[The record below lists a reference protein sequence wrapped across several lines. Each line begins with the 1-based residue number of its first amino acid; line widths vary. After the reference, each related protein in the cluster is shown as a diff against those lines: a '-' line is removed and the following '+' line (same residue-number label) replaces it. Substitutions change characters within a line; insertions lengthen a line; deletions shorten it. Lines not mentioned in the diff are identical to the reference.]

1 MKPKKLLTALL
12 AALVLLT
19 FAAPFTQ
26 ALESAPFAV
35 MQGASTQFV
44 LFGKFKNDGTT
55 DRNTIYSN
63 FTNVTIANTG
73 IAEAYQR
80 GSQWYVIGK
89 ANDASSSFTA
99 TLANGETVTG
109 TIVSFKKWTSQSRG
123 GSGGTSGPTLIAPT
137 YTISISGANNTVTFT
152 NVSGGSGAFD
162 PADYTWSWDT
172 SLLNRS
178 GATFTAIGSEG
189 TCVVTATHNV
199 SGNKYSA
206 PISIVNP
213 QRYSL
218 STTVM
223 HLFVYQQETVSAS
236 YPISLGQTGTWS
248 TSNSNVAAIST
259 TVGNSTTVT
268 AGATTG
274 TATLTY
280 APSAQSP
287 TGNST
292 VTVNVYDRAFNVRA
306 SWDSYYNYGQATAYG
321 YASGVPSSL
330 QSVNWNISDSRFSI
344 DSSGRFW
351 RNYFTGPVYLTIT
364 ATNKASGVSNQ
375 TTIYV
380 P

>member
-123 GSGGTSGPTLIAPT
+123 GSGGAGISSTTRYVGINSTLTLSIVGTGKGVTEYDWSVDNSSLGSVVNGVFTSSGTLGPVTVTAKDKTSGQSFSFQIRIVSPNEFEFSPASLNMTVGQSASVTASFYLP
-137 YTISISGANNTVTFT
+137 SGARSSTWTSDIT
-152 NVSGGSGAFD
+152 GIATVSGSG
-162 PADYTWSWDT
+162 
-172 SLLNRS
+172 
-178 GATFTAIGSEG
+178 
-189 TCVVTATHNV
+189 VTATVTGV
-199 SGNKYSA
+199 SVGTTT
-206 PISIVNP
+206 I
-213 QRYSL
+213 RYSD
-218 STTVM
+218 TNG
-223 HLFVYQQETVSAS
+223 AS
-236 YPISLGQTGTWS
+236 GFF
-248 TSNSNVAAIST
+248 
-259 TVGNSTTVT
+259 
-268 AGATTG
+268 
-274 TATLTY
+274 
-280 APSAQSP
+280 
-287 TGNST
+287 T
-292 VTVNVYDRAFNVRA
+292 VTVTNRTFSLSA
-306 SWDSYYNYGQATAYG
+306 SRYYLDSYYTGGYVSVSGLSASDLRWSSSNYNVLT
-321 YASGVPSSL
+321 V
-330 QSVNWNISDSRFSI
+330 
-344 DSSGRFW
+344 DSSGYYR
-351 RNYFTGPVYLTIT
+351 RVGYGYGSYYRIT
-364 ATNKASGVSNQ
+364 ATDPVTNTSRSVDIQ
-375 TTIYV
+375 VY
-380 P
+380 